1 MCGYVGLKNAGA
13 TCYMNSVLQQLF
25 VQPVI
30 KQAILS
36 AERED
41 EEGQDEKDKWVRG
54 VTVIPNS
61 TSLSMSDANVNN
73 SIQYIVIFGT
83 VKLLPPFEKEWLYN

>member
-54 VTVIPNS
+54 VTVN
-61 TSLSMSDANVNN
+61 TK
-73 SIQYIVIFGT
+73 QYIT
-83 VKLLPPFEKEWLYN
+83 VDEWCKCKQ